1 MSKQCLMNAEIS
13 LNLQSIL
20 QSSIW
25 FNPLSRFQ
33 SSSVSKAAARAIY
46 RIGAEPNADKRRERK
61 RAMQEMSAAHSA
73 SRRLI
78 ISRYPGLVLRHL
90 ERERGGQKKG
100 PNAHPI
106 DGMGPSKFQKR
117 GGINQGK
124 APSKGCGYKLAPQG
138 VSGPQRTY
146 VCLSS
151 LVVYEGKQV
160 YFSTNTLIPNW
171 TSDKFFLATLPL
183 SICMTDYGTVF
194 AEKSESVKTGG
205 LAWREL
211 PIRSKTKL
219 NDWVDAPQCT
229 SSTCGLSC

>member
-78 ISRYPGLVLRHL
+78 TPLLPTPHSTNTVQAWIENSSHRLRECSGVRLRKWSSRDIGSWWSL
-90 ERERGGQKKG
+90 Q
-100 PNAHPI
+100 
-106 DGMGPSKFQKR
+106 
-117 GGINQGK
+117 
-124 APSKGCGYKLAPQG
+124 
-138 VSGPQRTY
+138 
-146 VCLSS
+146 LSS
-151 LVVYEGKQV
+151 LYLDILL
-160 YFSTNTLIPNW
+160 YICLTLNFD
-171 TSDKFFLATLPL
+171 SH
-183 SICMTDYGTVF
+183 
-194 AEKSESVKTGG
+194 
-205 LAWREL
+205 
-211 PIRSKTKL
+211 
-219 NDWVDAPQCT
+219 
-229 SSTCGLSC
+229 